1 MACGPAA
8 STTPKSAWTAAQRD
22 PFAFGDT
29 KSMVEGAR
37 AMSLFWTIPLRTF
50 MVVMG
55 EATRGKGT
63 GPR

>member
-1 MACGPAA
+1 
-8 STTPKSAWTAAQRD
+8 
-22 PFAFGDT
+22 
-29 KSMVEGAR
+29 VEGAR